1 MKRYH
6 NRTLSPTSMGR
17 FEIFEDGSWT
27 KSDPLFSC
35 LSKESRCAMH
45 HGKPVFFLL
54 ILLLPFGPLPI
65 PPADHVASPIL
76 LTNYNL
82 SFNIHYVQNIFY
94 LFSTFRKIWFLNGRF
109 LPRIFYEKEQYNYV
123 DYAKDRNWSWPND
136 P

>member
-1 MKRYH
+1 MIERCRQLQFGIK
-6 NRTLSPTSMGR
+6 
-17 FEIFEDGSWT
+17 FEIFEDGSRT

-82 SFNIHYVQNIFY
+82 SFNIHYVQNILYTFQQKFDLSSKDFCRAISIRKKKKKNSIIY
-94 LFSTFRKIWFLNGRF
+94 VENPST
-109 LPRIFYEKEQYNYV
+109 
-123 DYAKDRNWSWPND
+123 DAKDRSRS
-136 P
+136 

>member
-1 MKRYH
+1 MIERCRQLQFGIK
-6 NRTLSPTSMGR
+6 
-17 FEIFEDGSWT
+17 FEIFEDGSRT

-82 SFNIHYVQNIFY
+82 SFNIHYVQNIPY
-94 LFSTFRKIWFLNGRF
+94 TFRKIWFIIGRF
-109 LPRIFYEKEQYNYV
+109 LPRNFYTKKKKKKQYNIRWKSV
-123 DYAKDRNWSWPND
+123 DWCER
-136 P
+136 